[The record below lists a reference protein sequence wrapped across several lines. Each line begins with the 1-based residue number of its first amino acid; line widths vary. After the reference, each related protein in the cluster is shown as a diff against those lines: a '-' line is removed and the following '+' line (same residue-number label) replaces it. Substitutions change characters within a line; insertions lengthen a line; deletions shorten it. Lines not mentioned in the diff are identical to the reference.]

1 MEQGNKNSQNE
12 SSTSETTKVSCTLLD
27 KNFRK
32 LMVWIIAVS
41 PGDRNAAGEYYNS
54 LSLQDD
60 AGARAGGVA
69 GLVK

>member
-1 MEQGNKNSQNE
+1 
-12 SSTSETTKVSCTLLD
+12 LD
-27 KNFRK
+27 KSFRK
-32 LMVWIIAVS
+32 LMVLIIAVS